1 MEGWVNVFPCI
12 HQPPPPFPPVTDLY
26 GRTFAVWTAVTC
38 ALCLACARD
47 PRVAPV
53 YGATLFSFVVAL
65 AFFVGE
71 AFIFRTMSLRSA
83 AQPGII
89 ATVSAAW
96 MAAGWNYY
104 VRRGDGGGPTGTL
117 GTVGP
122 AASEEIEES
131 VSKFD

>member
-1 MEGWVNVFPCI
+1 M
-12 HQPPPPFPPVTDLY
+12 
-26 GRTFAVWTAVTC
+26 WTAITC

-65 AFFVGE
+65 AFFAGE
-71 AFIFRTMSLRSA
+71 AFVFRTMSLRSA

-104 VRRGDGGGPTGTL
+104 VRRDGGGPT